1 MKVKMLGEAGSEG
14 YPIADNRKRLSMER
28 IQNAVNGVEVR
39 EALNFAMNS
48 GMTLPKDLQKILQEE
63 AGR

>member
-1 MKVKMLGEAGSEG
+1 MKAKLMGDSGAEV

-28 IQNAVNGVEVR
+28 IQNAVNGIEVR

-48 GMTLPKDLQKILQEE
+48 GMNLPKDLQKILQEE